1 MSDSKKCVEEL
12 PCQLTEDEML
22 ERSRKLAG
30 LHQQQLE
37 IEDKKKQAMNEFTA
51 RLKKVAGDIH
61 YTSNVISSG
70 KEVRNV
76 ECRLD
81 YFWNE
86 GKKVMIRLDTGEIV
100 SDEVIPDYE
109 RQQHMEFVERENG
122 KTPEEKEEWPEEE
135 TGPEVCNDCGSTG
148 DEHSDDCPTLSEE
161 TAEEIPVEDEEEER
175 PESDEKS
182 ERKEDDPI
190 GTEGTEEIE
199 EGPGQEETG
208 DEAPEPGEP
217 AEEEQPEPEAEE
229 DSCFGQF
236 DPDDETCQK
245 CSQSADCFEETP
257 ESKAEPAE
265 EKSEDEP
272 DLPPRHKCAKCEGF
286 FEEPKDNEDEDDTTS
301 CPLCSEKNWM

>member
-22 ERSRKLAG
+22 DRSRKLAG
-30 LHQQQLE
+30 MHQQQLE

-51 RLKKVAGDIH
+51 RLKKVSGDIH

-70 KEVRNV
+70 KEARNV

-81 YFWNE
+81 YFWEE
-86 GKKVMIRLDTGEIV
+86 GRKVLIRLDTGEAV

-109 RQQHMEFVERENG
+109 RQQHMDFVERENG
-122 KTPEEKEEWPEEE
+122 KVAEEAANKEWIEPEEAEEA
-135 TGPEVCNDCGSTG
+135 GPEVCNDCGSTG

-161 TAEEIPVEDEEEER
+161 VAEEEE
-175 PESDEKS
+175 PEPVE
-182 ERKEDDPI
+182 P
-190 GTEGTEEIE
+190 EGTEETE
-199 EGPGQEETG
+199 EEPGQDETG
-208 DEAPEPGEP
+208 DEVPEPEEP
-217 AEEEQPEPEAEE
+217 VEEEQPEPEADEE
-229 DSCFGQF
+229 SCFGQF
-236 DPDDETCQK
+236 DPDDETCQE

-257 ESKAEPAE
+257 ESKAEPTE
-265 EKSEDEP
+265 EKGEEDP

-301 CPLCSEKNWM
+301 CPLCGDKNWM